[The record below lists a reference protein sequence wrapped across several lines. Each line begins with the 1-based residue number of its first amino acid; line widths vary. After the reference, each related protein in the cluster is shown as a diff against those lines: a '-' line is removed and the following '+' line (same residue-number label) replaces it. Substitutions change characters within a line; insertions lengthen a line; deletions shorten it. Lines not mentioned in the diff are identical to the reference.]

1 MVKPTFV
8 AIASLFSLL
17 SLAFSQPLLA
27 EAEVIDEFPEPQFVT
42 IGTGGVSGVYY
53 PAGGSIC
60 RLVNKDRK
68 FHGLRCTAE
77 STGGS
82 TYNIHALRS
91 GIIDLGVAQSDVQS
105 SAFHGKGQFQKEGAF
120 TELRSIFSLH
130 PELFTVVVRPGSG
143 IEHFDD
149 LKGKRVNI
157 GNPGSG
163 QRLTME
169 ALMAAR
175 GWDHKV
181 FSEVFELKSARQSS
195 ALCSNRFDAMVFT
208 VGHPSD
214 SIKQATTSCDS
225 QLVEVNGPFVDKL
238 IAENSFYHSA
248 RIPGAM
254 YQGNLKDT
262 SSFGVSATLV
272 TTAKVSDDVVYLL
285 VKSIFENLDSFKAL
299 HPALA
304 PLNKQQMISK
314 GLTAPLHPGAIRYY
328 KEVGLM

>member
-1 MVKPTFV
+1 MVRPTFV
-8 AIASLFSLL
+8 TVVSLFSLL

-27 EAEVIDEFPEPQFVT
+27 ESEVKNTPPEAQFVT

-68 FHGLRCTAE
+68 SHGLRCTAE
-77 STGGS
+77 STDGS
-82 TYNIHALRS
+82 TYNINALRS
-91 GIIDLGVAQSDVQS
+91 GIIDLGVAQSDVQFN
-105 SAFHGKGQFQKEGAF
+105 AFHGTEQFQQEGAF

-130 PELFTVVVRPGSG
+130 AELFTVVVRPGSG
-143 IEHFDD
+143 IKHFED

-157 GNPGSG
+157 GNSGSG
-163 QRLTME
+163 QRQTME
-169 ALMAAR
+169 ALMAAS
-175 GWDHKV
+175 GWDHST
-181 FSEVFELKSARQSS
+181 FSEIYEMKSARQSS
-195 ALCSNRFDAMVFT
+195 ALCNNRFDAMVFT

-225 QLVEVNGPFVDKL
+225 QLVEVSGPFVKKL
-238 IAENSFYHSA
+238 ITDNSVYHLA

-262 SSFGVSATLV
+262 NSFGVSATLV
-272 TTAKVSDDVVYLL
+272 TTAEVSDDVIYLL
-285 VKSIFENLDSFKAL
+285 VKTIFENLDSFKAL

-304 PLNKQQMISK
+304 SLKKQQMISV
-314 GLTAPLHPGAIRYY
+314 GLTAPLHPGAIKYY
-328 KEVGLM
+328 TEAGLM

>member
-1 MVKPTFV
+1 MVKPSFV
-8 AIASLFSLL
+8 TAVSLFSVL
-17 SLAFSQPLLA
+17 SLAFSQSILA
-27 EAEVIDEFPEPQFVT
+27 EAEVKDESPEPHYVT

-77 STGGS
+77 STDGS
-82 TYNIHALRS
+82 TYNINALRS
-91 GIIDLGVAQSDVQS
+91 GIIDLGVAQSDVQFN
-105 SAFHGKGQFQKEGAF
+105 AFHGSDQFQQEGAF

-130 PELFTVVVRPGSG
+130 AELFTVVVRPGSG
-143 IEHFDD
+143 IKHFAD

-169 ALMAAR
+169 ALMAAS
-175 GWDHKV
+175 GWDYSV
-181 FSEVFELKSARQSS
+181 FAETYEMRSSRQSS
-195 ALCSNRFDAMVFT
+195 ALCNNRFDAMVFT

-225 QLVEVNGPFVDKL
+225 QLVEVSGPFVDKL
-238 IAENSFYHSA
+238 IAANSIYHVA

-262 SSFGVSATLV
+262 PSFGVNATLV
-272 TTAKVSDDVVYLL
+272 TTEKVPDAVIYRL
-285 VKSIFENLDSFKAL
+285 VKSIFENFDSFKAL

-304 PLNKQQMISK
+304 SLNKQQMVSV
-314 GLTAPLHPGAIRYY
+314 GLTAPLHPGAIKYY
-328 KEVGLM
+328 TEAGLM